1 MICLNA
7 REMRPTDR
15 LVYRESPA
23 IWEAKERRGL
33 SMREQNSLRW
43 AKKGGRREEWR
54 SRVDKKN
61 FITVRGRCVVT
72 VIFFHFALGPT
83 EFSYQVQG
91 G

>member
-1 MICLNA
+1 MGGEGAEGAVDA
-7 REMRPTDR
+7 RAEFFA
-15 LVYRESPA
+15 LGQ
-23 IWEAKERRGL
+23 ER
-33 SMREQNSLRW
+33 
-43 AKKGGRREEWR
+43 GRREEWR
-54 SRVDKKN
+54 SRADKKN